1 MLTALLQ
8 QRGKEMNVVKVGN
21 PFSNPYFCEHK
32 MYRLKIPTNISNFLQ
47 QYFDKIL
54 VVSVPRFTSR
64 HERVKQ
70 SLEGLPFEFFW
81 GADKLELNY
90 DTAKRDGTYNEQMAK
105 KLQRQGKALNLGE
118 IACSLSHRN
127 VYAAMIE
134 NNWKKVL
141 ILEDDVLPLMGNM
154 NLLPEAIN
162 ELPEGWELVY
172 LGYLK
177 HENITARLKIKQV
190 FYKLISAA
198 GLMSWTYKMVGNL
211 LPKPFS
217 AHLKKAGFHDC
228 THAYAVTLEG
238 AKKLLASQ
246 TPVVYRA
253 DDLLSATIMKGEMNA
268 FVTEPKFFDQ
278 EDFHNAAA
286 TSEIKTGS

>member
-1 MLTALLQ
+1 M
-8 QRGKEMNVVKVGN
+8 
-21 PFSNPYFCEHK
+21 
-32 MYRLKIPTNISNFLQ
+32 IPSNISKYLE

-54 VVSVPRFTSR
+54 VVSVPRFTDR
-64 HERVKQ
+64 HERLKQ
-70 SLEGLPFEFFW
+70 SLGGLQYDFFW
-81 GADKLELNY
+81 GADKLKIDY
-90 DTAKRDGTYNEQMAK
+90 DTAKTDGTYDEPMAR

-134 NNWKKVL
+134 NGWEKVL
-141 ILEDDVLPLMGNM
+141 ILEDDVLPSTE
-154 NLLPEAIN
+154 NLAQLPAAIQ
-162 ELPEGWELVY
+162 ELPGNWELVY

-177 HENITARLKIKQV
+177 HEQVTTGLKFKQF
-190 FYKLISAA
+190 FYKLISAL
-198 GLMSWTYKMVGNL
+198 GLMAWSYKMVGNL

-217 AHLKKAGFHDC
+217 KHLKKAGFHDC

-238 AKKLLASQ
+238 AKKLLAAQ

-253 DDLLSATIMKGEMNA
+253 DDLLSSTIMKGELNA

-278 EDFHNAAA
+278 EIFHNAAIA
-286 TSEIKTGS
+286 SEIKA